1 MVDSTD
7 LAQVLHE
14 AQDIAR
20 SVAQK
25 PTSAHVL
32 LALFTVENRA
42 QLLLKE
48 KGVDE
53 DALLQLITEAPAET
67 GSVVNELTTRAREL
81 ASNSRSGEA
90 DCLHLLIAII
100 RKRCAASD
108 LLARTGIDLIS
119 LSNTALSYSTSGGPP
134 RRLQPGYGQAVT
146 TRAPV
151 SRPVGAPPSPLP
163 FSTLAL
169 SVPRPA
175 PVMTPPVT
183 VPPPAPRM
191 TPALSPRDLIDVDE
205 DDSALNA
212 QAEPAVPPMPRMA
225 PPAPVA

>member
-14 AQDIAR
+14 AHDIAR

-67 GSVVNELTTRAREL
+67 GSNVVQDLTTRAREL

-119 LSNTALSYSTSGGPP
+119 LSNTALSYSTSGVQS
-134 RRLQPGYGQAVT
+134 RRLQPGYGQTAVT

-151 SRPVGAPPSPLP
+151 TRPVGAPPSPLP
-163 FSTLAL
+163 TSTLAL
-169 SVPRPA
+169 STRPA

-183 VPPPAPRM
+183 VPPPTARM

-205 DDSALNA
+205 DEAPLEA
-212 QAEPAVPPMPRMA
+212 RTEPVA
-225 PPAPVA
+225 PPLPR